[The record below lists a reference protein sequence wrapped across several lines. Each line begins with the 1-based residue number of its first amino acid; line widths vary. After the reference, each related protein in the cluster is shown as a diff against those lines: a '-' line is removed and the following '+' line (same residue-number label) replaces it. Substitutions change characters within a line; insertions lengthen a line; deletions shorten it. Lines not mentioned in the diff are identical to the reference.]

1 MGEDDNNNNNN
12 NDDDDC
18 GEPTMTRV
26 FEGKEMTS
34 TVKVTAIETED
45 DIDDRVKRRMLEMN
59 KKKKQ
64 DEEEGNES
72 VNKNH
77 KHHKLTKKALSV
89 LTNTKMKLQ
98 GKKKFAGS
106 AKQVSKGG
114 KKNLS
119 GKDSHRRGKKK

>member
-1 MGEDDNNNNNN
+1 
-12 NDDDDC
+12 
-18 GEPTMTRV
+18 MTRV